1 MRKSAV
7 LLTAAAAL
15 LSLTCDEWNYSTLV
29 LTAQVAKTLNP
40 ESNSATVLLAKTT
53 VANLLHDDW
62 METPEPGDSLFSPD
76 LFPVKVTPVS
86 GATVTLNSVPIPA
99 NPVPG
104 VYFLPAADLQHL
116 ARYDLD
122 ITTADGKR
130 VTAHGFLP
138 DSFSI
143 LAPLEGDSFGPGPVG
158 AVWTRSD
165 SAQTYLVGITPADSS
180 SPAQGWADSRTDTAC
195 TIPAAAFQ
203 DTLGNFIP
211 GDYVFSIAA
220 VNGGWNKSGLD
231 LFLSGGNVSGALGV
245 FGCAVH
251 PRPVLIRVR

>member
-1 MRKSAV
+1 MRILTLVAAV
-7 LLTAAAAL
+7 LVLGG
-15 LSLTCDEWNYSTLV
+15 LTCDEWEYSTLV
-29 LTAQVAKTLNP
+29 LTAQVARTLDP
-40 ESNSATVLLAKTT
+40 ESNTATVLLARTT
-53 VANLLHDDW
+53 IANLLHDDW
-62 METPEPGDSLFSPD
+62 METPDPGDSLFGPD

-86 GATVTLNSVPIPA
+86 GATVTLNSTPVPA

-104 VYFLPAADLQHL
+104 VYFLPGAGLQYLGRCELH
-116 ARYDLD
+116 
-122 ITTADGKR
+122 ITTQDGKQ
-130 VTAHGFLP
+130 VSAHGFLP

-143 LAPLEGDSFGPGPVG
+143 LLPQPGDSFGPGPVS

-165 SAQTYLVGITPADSS
+165 SAQTYLVGITPADTA
-180 SPAQGWADSRTDTAC
+180 SPAQGWADSRTDTSC

-203 DTLGNFIP
+203 DSLGAFLP
-211 GDYVFSIAA
+211 GDYIFSVSA

-251 PRPVLIRVR
+251 PKPVLIRVR